1 MAAQGLGA
9 GLSAFAEAFNT
20 VRDNDPE
27 YKMRQRAEAE
37 LAFNNS
43 TLGKELAAQNL
54 QRTAAA
60 EAARY
65 KVDTG
70 RLTEGIVSY
79 YSDPEQQEAVR
90 TYLNTQDRYGVN
102 RFNQETVENK
112 DHTGL
117 IKLDPDVVN
126 MKTYDPYVKGD
137 LKRVGESNFFYH
149 SAKSRKGKVA
159 AAGDTFT
166 SNFYGL
172 EREFRKERGLTDDAI
187 LELKDKRKLHDAAFK
202 MLDINQQTLF
212 NQQSTNFNS
221 AINNVIRTY
230 KGSLIVSDKSFTR
243 AITRYRDEVEI
254 AKQINEHEG
263 RLAQQKLNVALKVHK
278 QRQEKGYGYKEE
290 QYRSVLREMLSRHV
304 GGLGLTDAAQ
314 IEDFMTQFLE
324 DERNQARLLT
334 RMVRKYGAPKTD
346 TVAGADSPEKTKA
359 ADPNRREIRQLK
371 KHLGP

>member
-1 MAAQGLGA
+1 MSIGV
-9 GLSAFAEAFNT
+9 GLSSFAAAFDAA
-20 VRDNDPE
+20 RDNDPE

-37 LAFNNS
+37 LAFNAS

-79 YSDPEQQEAVR
+79 YSDPEKQEAVR
-90 TYLNTQDRYGVN
+90 TYLNTQDRYGVL
-102 RFNQETVENK
+102 RFNKETVENK

-126 MKTYDPYVKGD
+126 MKTYIPYIQGD

-149 SAKSRKGKVA
+149 SAKSRRGKVA

-166 SNFYGL
+166 SNFYEL
-172 EREFRKERGLTDDAI
+172 KRAFRKERGLADDAT
-187 LELKDKRKLHDAAFK
+187 LELEDEGKLHGEAFK

-212 NQQSTNFNS
+212 SQQSTNFNS
-221 AINNVIRTY
+221 AINKVIKTY
-230 KGSLIVSDKSFTR
+230 QGSLIVSDKAFNR
-243 AITRYRDEVEI
+243 QIARYRSEVGI
-254 AKQINEHEG
+254 AKEVDEHAG
-263 RLAQQKLNVALKVHK
+263 RIAQEKLNVAVKVHQ
-278 QRQEKGYGYKEE
+278 QRQATGYGYKED

-314 IEDFMTQFLE
+314 IEDFMTKFLE
-324 DERNQARLLT
+324 EERNQARLLT
-334 RMVRKYGAPKTD
+334 KMIRKYGPPKTD
-346 TVAGADSPEKTKA
+346 TVAGTGQQNVKSNARTKKTSEA
-359 ADPNRREIRQLK
+359 RVNPRLK
-371 KHLGP
+371 ED